1 MKTREVG
8 EYKNC
13 VELKSGDFTIAVTK
27 DFGPR
32 VIGGWIK
39 GSDNIFN
46 VMAPTPMK
54 TVNTGFTLYGGH
66 RLWISPEVAPRTYA
80 PDNTPVEVKKI
91 SNGFEFKA
99 APEAISGV
107 QKSIKITKEKTEKN
121 SFLLEH
127 IITNCGQWDI
137 TIAAWALSIM
147 APGGITIIPQSRDTR
162 FDPFTPDR
170 TLVLWPYTST
180 ADKRLSLE
188 DEYIFLRQDKNATGN
203 AKIGFY
209 TDDGWIAYV
218 NNGVAL
224 VKFVEPRLFR
234 LRTPMVHNG
243 MEVVKFV
250 DVYDRAAPYS
260 DNGCNVEAYTCK
272 TFSEIETLSPLLTLA
287 PGDTIVHDEYWQAIA
302 GLPEIKNSSD
312 VKKYLE
318 PKLFY

>member
-32 VIGGWIK
+32 VIGGWVK

-46 VMAPTPMK
+46 VMKPIPMK

-66 RLWISPEVAPRTYA
+66 RLWISPEIAPRTYA
-80 PDNTPVEVKKI
+80 PDNAPVEVKKV
-91 SNGFEFKA
+91 SEGFVFNAE
-99 APEAISGV
+99 PEAISGV
-107 QKSIKITKEKTEKN
+107 QKSIRITKDEKN
-121 SFLLEH
+121 CFLLEH
-127 IITNCGQWDI
+127 KVTNCGQWDI
-137 TIAAWALSIM
+137 TMAAWALTIM
-147 APGGITIIPQSRDTR
+147 APGGVTIIPQSRDTKR
-162 FDPFTPDR
+162 DPFTPDR
-170 TLVLWPYTST
+170 TLMLWPYTST

-188 DEYIFLRQDKNATGN
+188 DEYILLRQDKKATSN

-224 VKFVEPRLFR
+224 VKLID
-234 LRTPMVHNG
+234 L
-243 MEVVKFV
+243 
-250 DVYDRAAPYS
+250 YDRDVPYS

-272 TFSEIETLSPLLTLA
+272 NFSEIETLSPLLTLA
-287 PGDTIVHDEYWQAIA
+287 PGDSITHNEIWQAIA
-302 GLPEIKNSSD
+302 GLPEIKDASD
-312 VKKYLE
+312 VKKYLA
-318 PKLFY
+318 PKLAY

>member
-1 MKTREVG
+1 MKIREVG

-13 VELKSGDFTIAVTK
+13 VELKNGDFTIAVTT

-80 PDNTPVEVKKI
+80 PDNGPVEVKKI
-91 SNGFEFKA
+91 PDGFEFKA
-99 APEAISGV
+99 EPEAISGV
-107 QKSIKITKEKTEKN
+107 QKSIKITKDEKN
-121 SFLLEH
+121 CFLLEH

-147 APGGITIIPQSRDTR
+147 APGGITIIPQSRDTKR
-162 FDPFTPDR
+162 DPFTPDR
-170 TLVLWPYTST
+170 TLMLWPYTST
-180 ADKRLSLE
+180 ADKRLALE
-188 DEYIFLRQDKNATGN
+188 DEYILLRQDKNAAGN

-224 VKFVEPRLFR
+224 VKFVDL
-234 LRTPMVHNG
+234 
-243 MEVVKFV
+243 
-250 DVYDRAAPYS
+250 YDRDVPYS

-287 PGDTIVHDEYWQAIA
+287 PGDTISHHETWQAIA

-312 VKKYLE
+312 VKKYLA
-318 PKLFY
+318 PKLAY